1 LEKVQGSW
9 GVRKISSPWLISLPI
24 EDAEIGHSVSD
35 SEGEEVSNWSD
46 PVDNEHISP
55 KGLFHSTTVSWVL
68 LILQCLMI
76 VWHTKVGD
84 GWQLQ
89 ECSILWKMENHCIN
103 GWSKRMNIVYC
114 NIFHGCEWFSGLEF
128 LVIESEFWQLQSWLL
143 ANHLLVFS
151 IAYGLVQFMSQ
162 LENARDSH
170 FRIKPRFLQQ
180 KQDLLLLHYSMVSWN
195 YVEEP

>member
-1 LEKVQGSW
+1 
-9 GVRKISSPWLISLPI
+9 
-24 EDAEIGHSVSD
+24 
-35 SEGEEVSNWSD
+35 
-46 PVDNEHISP
+46 
-55 KGLFHSTTVSWVL
+55 
-68 LILQCLMI
+68 M
-76 VWHTKVGD
+76 
-84 GWQLQ
+84 QLQ

-103 GWSKRMNIVYC
+103 GWSKRMNIVYS

-128 LVIESEFWQLQSWLL
+128 LVIELVFWQLQSWLL

-195 YVEEP
+195 YVEEPEKDRVLNTCSCNCSWQILHDKINLIKFFLNYEKSCFWHHPMQLKLSFTMSSTYELVAKNIL